1 MKLVNLFILYLI
13 DKKSNIAN
21 NRLMNRIQKLSAGI
35 SLINKKNK
43 KITEIADKTILKLTE

>member
-13 DKKSNIAN
+13 DKKSNIAH